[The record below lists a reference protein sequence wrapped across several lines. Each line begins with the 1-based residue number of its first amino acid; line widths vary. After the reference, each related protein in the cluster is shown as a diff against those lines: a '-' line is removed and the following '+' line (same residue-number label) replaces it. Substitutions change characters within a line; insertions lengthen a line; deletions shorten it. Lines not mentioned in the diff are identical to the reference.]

1 MAYIGIDVGTTG
13 SKATVIEQSGKI
25 VLSIYHEY
33 DLEFPKPG
41 YVTMNPDRVWSAVKR
56 ALSEAAAQYG
66 KPIEAIAAAS
76 FGEAVVFLGADGKPV
91 CDSIFYTDVRGT
103 ESLPELRS
111 KVDLDDFQY
120 RTGMPVNFM
129 YTLPKLMWVRRNAP
143 QILEKTKK
151 LLPYSSYI
159 AYMLSGEAAADGS
172 LASRMLMFNRLRM
185 DWDYDTL
192 DTFGIARSAMPK
204 FVPAGAPVGRILPS
218 VARELGI
225 KGDPIIVSGVH
236 DQIAAALGS
245 GSLRSGDMADG
256 IGSAECISAV
266 LPDENVDFAGMFCY
280 NICAEPYAVPGK
292 YLALIFSNTAG
303 AALKW
308 YRDTFE
314 RELRAKCDAAGK
326 NTYAE
331 LNKSL
336 SDAPSPLLFLPHLAG
351 TGTPYMDSGAKGAV
365 MGLTLASSKM
375 DLYRAI
381 IEGNNYE
388 MRYNLELL
396 SRFGMKFDALTAVGG
411 GASPEALRI
420 KADIFQKPIY
430 MLNTSQGGTVGMVVL
445 CGKAAGQFA
454 SFEEGVASLVRK
466 TGCVEPDPK
475 YRDRYDE
482 KYAQYKRMYEAARS
496 VYADGE

>member
-1 MAYIGIDVGTTG
+1 MAIIAPDIGIDLGTSNTLVYVKHKGVVLNEPTLMVVTGGQKKSVKAFGEDARLMLGRTTG
-13 SKATVIEQSGKI
+13 EYQSVRPLEDGVIKD
-25 VLSIYHEY
+25 YDMTEY
-33 DLEFPKPG
+33 MLEFFIRKAIGMSRLVRPRGLITIPSR
-41 YVTMNPDRVWSAVKR
+41 VTAIERRAVR
-56 ALSEAAAQYG
+56 EAAENAG
-66 KPIEAIAAAS
+66 IRKGALHLIEKP
-76 FGEAVVFLGADGKPV
+76 F
-91 CDSIFYTDVRGT
+91 
-103 ESLPELRS
+103 
-111 KVDLDDFQY
+111 
-120 RTGMPVNFM
+120 
-129 YTLPKLMWVRRNAP
+129 
-143 QILEKTKK
+143 
-151 LLPYSSYI
+151 
-159 AYMLSGEAAADGS
+159 
-172 LASRMLMFNRLRM
+172 
-185 DWDYDTL
+185 
-192 DTFGIARSAMPK
+192 
-204 FVPAGAPVGRILPS
+204 
-218 VARELGI
+218 
-225 KGDPIIVSGVH
+225 
-236 DQIAAALGS
+236 AAALGS

-266 LPDENVDFAGMFCY
+266 LPDENVDFAGMFRY

>member
-41 YVTMNPDRVWSAVKR
+41 YVTMNPNKVWNAVKR
-56 ALSEAAAQYG
+56 ALSEAAAQYVG
-66 KPIEAIAAAS
+66 PIEAIAAAS
-76 FGEAVVFLGADGKPV
+76 FGEAVVFMGADDRPV
-91 CDSIFYTDVRGT
+91 CDSIFYTDIRGS
-103 ESLPELRS
+103 ESLDELRS
-111 KVDLDDFQY
+111 RLDVDSFQL
-120 RTGMPVNFM
+120 RTGMPINYM
-129 YTLPKLMWVRRNAP
+129 YTLPKLMWVQKNEP
-143 QILEKTKK
+143 HILEKTHK

-172 LASRMLMFNRLRM
+172 LSSRTLLFNRLTM
-185 DWDYDTL
+185 DWDGETL
-192 DTFGIARSAMPK
+192 DTFGILREWMPK
-204 FVPAGAPVGRILPS
+204 FVPAGDPVGRILPS
-218 VARELGI
+218 VAKELGI
-225 KGDPIIVSGVH
+225 KGNPIIVSGVH
-236 DQIAAALGS
+236 DQIAAGLGA

-256 IGSAECISAV
+256 IGSAECITAV
-266 LPDENVDFAGMFCY
+266 LPDNDVDFKGMFKY

-292 YLALIFSNTAG
+292 YLALVFSNTAG

-314 RELRAKCDAAGK
+314 QELREKCDAAGK
-326 NTYAE
+326 NTYNE

-336 SDAPSPLLFLPHLAG
+336 TDEPSPLLFLPYLAG
-351 TGTPYMDSGAKGAV
+351 TGTPYMDSYAKGAV
-365 MGLTLASSKM
+365 MGLTLASTKS

-388 MRYNLELL
+388 MRYNLEIMEKY
-396 SRFGMKFDALTAVGG
+396 GMKYEALTAVGG

-430 MLNTSQGGTVGMVVL
+430 MLNTNQGGTVGMVML
-445 CGKAAGQFA
+445 CGRAAGQFA
-454 SFEEGVASLVRK
+454 SFEEAVSALVKK
-466 TGCVEPDPK
+466 TGCIEPSAR
-475 YRDRYDE
+475 YAAQYDE
-482 KYAQYKRMYEAARS
+482 KYEQYKRMYEAARS
-496 VYADGE
+496 VYGNK